1 MSTVNLKKLAVGMR
15 TIEDLEMRLKFNIE
29 KNGELIHITRNKP
42 KRSEELCNGGSLF
55 WIINRRVLV
64 RQKILNIKQIIG
76 DNNKFFAAI
85 LLENKIIKVRP
96 TPMKPFQ
103 GWRYLKKN
111 TITRQRRTDMYTRPC
126 VYSFCMHMIFLIL
139 GGQIHDF

>member
-55 WIINRRVLV
+55 WVINRRVLV
-64 RQKILNIKQIIG
+64 RQKILNIKQIIEFRLA
-76 DNNKFFAAI
+76 NKND
-85 LLENKIIKVRP
+85 LIK
-96 TPMKPFQ
+96 
-103 GWRYLKKN
+103 
-111 TITRQRRTDMYTRPC
+111 
-126 VYSFCMHMIFLIL
+126 IL
-139 GGQIHDF
+139 GRGKIEGPVKIFAHKFSITAKASIEAAGGEAIIV

>member
-55 WIINRRVLV
+55 WVINRRVLV

-111 TITRQRRTDMYTRPC
+111 RTPADIIDPVTGTFEDDIPLE
-126 VYSFCMHMIFLIL
+126 VQQQLL
-139 GGQIHDF
+139 EVGLL

>member
-1 MSTVNLKKLAVGMR
+1 LAVGMR

-55 WIINRRVLV
+55 WVINRRVLV

-76 DNNKFFAAI
+76 DNNKFFYQNPSCI
-85 LLENKIIKVRP
+85 
-96 TPMKPFQ
+96 
-103 GWRYLKKN
+103 
-111 TITRQRRTDMYTRPC
+111 C
-126 VYSFCMHMIFLIL
+126 FCLFMGLAECR
-139 GGQIHDF
+139 

>member
-1 MSTVNLKKLAVGMR
+1 MSTVNLKKLAVGIKS
-15 TIEDLEMRLKFNIE
+15 IEDLRVRLKYNIE

-55 WIINRRVLV
+55 WVINRRVLV
-64 RQKILNIKQIIG
+64 RQKILNIKQIVG
-76 DNNKFFAAI
+76 DDNKLFAGI

-103 GWRYLKKN
+103 GWRYYEN
-111 TITRQRRTDMYTRPC
+111 EDVPPDITDDG
-126 VYSFCMHMIFLIL
+126 FNDEFNNELNKL
-139 GGQIHDF
+139 GLY

>member
-55 WIINRRVLV
+55 WVINRRVLV
-64 RQKILNIKQIIG
+64 RQKILNIKQISG
-76 DNNKFFAAI
+76 DHNKFFAASS
-85 LLENKIIKVRP
+85 LENKIIKVRP

-103 GWRYLKKN
+103 GWRYYENKDVPPDL
-111 TITRQRRTDMYTRPC
+111 TDAGFNDEFNNEL
-126 VYSFCMHMIFLIL
+126 SKL
-139 GGQIHDF
+139 GLY

>member
-1 MSTVNLKKLAVGMR
+1 MIIYTSSEIQNEYSESKKIGSWHE

-55 WIINRRVLV
+55 WVINRRVLV

-76 DNNKFFAAI
+76 DNNKFFCYF
-85 LLENKIIKVRP
+85 
-96 TPMKPFQ
+96 T
-103 GWRYLKKN
+103 
-111 TITRQRRTDMYTRPC
+111 
-126 VYSFCMHMIFLIL
+126 
-139 GGQIHDF
+139 

>member
-1 MSTVNLKKLAVGMR
+1 MSQFMR
-15 TIEDLEMRLKFNIE
+15 KNCEEKACLEE

-42 KRSEELCNGGSLF
+42 KRSVELCNGGSLF
-55 WIINRRVLV
+55 WVINRRVLV

-103 GWRYLKKN
+103 GWRYYENKDVPPDL
-111 TITRQRRTDMYTRPC
+111 TDDGFNDEFNNEL
-126 VYSFCMHMIFLIL
+126 SKL
-139 GGQIHDF
+139 GLY

>member
-1 MSTVNLKKLAVGMR
+1 MSTVNLKKLAVGIR
-15 TIEDLEMRLKFNIE
+15 SIEDLEVRLRYNIE

-42 KRSEELCNGGSLF
+42 KRSEELCNGGSLY
-55 WIINRRVLV
+55 WVINRRVLV

-103 GWRYLKKN
+103 GWRYFSQKEAPKDREIFSNEKTQLPLKIEKEL
-111 TITRQRRTDMYTRPC
+111 
-126 VYSFCMHMIFLIL
+126 SELGIF
-139 GGQIHDF
+139 

>member
-1 MSTVNLKKLAVGMR
+1 MR

-55 WIINRRVLV
+55 WVINRRVLV

-96 TPMKPFQ
+96 TPMKPFKV
-103 GWRYLKKN
+103 GDIMKTK
-111 TITRQRRTDMYTRPC
+111 M
-126 VYSFCMHMIFLIL
+126 FHLI
-139 GGQIHDF
+139 

>member
-1 MSTVNLKKLAVGMR
+1 MSTVNLKKLAVGIR
-15 TIEDLEMRLKFNIE
+15 SIEDLEVRLKYNIE

-55 WIINRRVLV
+55 WVINRRVLV

-111 TITRQRRTDMYTRPC
+111 RTPADIIDPVTGTFEDDIPLE
-126 VYSFCMHMIFLIL
+126 VQQQLL
-139 GGQIHDF
+139 EVGLL

>member
-1 MSTVNLKKLAVGMR
+1 MR

-55 WIINRRVLV
+55 WVINRRVLV

-103 GWRYLKKN
+103 GWRYYENKDVPPDL
-111 TITRQRRTDMYTRPC
+111 TDDGLNDEFNNEL
-126 VYSFCMHMIFLIL
+126 SKL
-139 GGQIHDF
+139 GLY